1 MKNRNKKVLFALMLG
16 CSITLMATGCDKL
29 KKEPETETE
38 APTEAPTEKQ
48 TETETESETQSETQ
62 TETETESETQ
72 SETQPQNLTAD
83 EELAQAKEYDQ
94 LKTMYAKDD
103 INVRTKP
110 GTDDSSEIFSSFA
123 QGDQI
128 VVVGE
133 TPNWYEVDVDG
144 YEDHGYVS
152 KQFVSAEVVAPK
164 TDEERQQ
171 AIEQELSGQTA
182 TDTDSAAA
190 STTTASSSDSS
201 SVDAEYG
208 VGAFAE
214 SFPIQAATGANVR
227 KTPSQDGEIIQTIGS
242 GETVTALGETDR
254 WYKVDINGTIGY
266 VNKNLFN
273 AQ

>member
-62 TETETESETQ
+62 
-72 SETQPQNLTAD
+72 PQNLTAD

-110 GTDDSSEIFSSFA
+110 GTDESSEIFSSFA

-144 YEDHGYVS
+144 YEEHG
-152 KQFVSAEVVAPK
+152 
-164 TDEERQQ
+164 
-171 AIEQELSGQTA
+171 
-182 TDTDSAAA
+182 
-190 STTTASSSDSS
+190 
-201 SVDAEYG
+201 
-208 VGAFAE
+208 
-214 SFPIQAATGANVR
+214 
-227 KTPSQDGEIIQTIGS
+227 
-242 GETVTALGETDR
+242 
-254 WYKVDINGTIGY
+254 
-266 VNKNLFN
+266 
-273 AQ
+273 

>member
-48 TETETESETQSETQ
+48 TETESETEAPTEAPTEKQ

-72 SETQPQNLTAD
+72 PQNLTAE

-94 LKTMYAKDD
+94 LKSLYAKDD

-144 YEDHGYVS
+144 YEEHGYVS
-152 KQFVSAEVVAPK
+152 KQFVSEEVVAPK

-182 TDTDSAAA
+182 ANTDGTAASAAA
-190 STTTASSSDSS
+190 SSDS
-201 SVDAEYG
+201 
-208 VGAFAE
+208 
-214 SFPIQAATGANVR
+214 
-227 KTPSQDGEIIQTIGS
+227 
-242 GETVTALGETDR
+242 
-254 WYKVDINGTIGY
+254 
-266 VNKNLFN
+266 
-273 AQ
+273 

>member
-48 TETETESETQSETQ
+48 TETESETEAPTEAPTEKQ

-72 SETQPQNLTAD
+72 PQNLTAE

-94 LKTMYAKDD
+94 LKSLYAKDD

-144 YEDHGYVS
+144 YEEHGYVS
-152 KQFVSAEVVAPK
+152 KQFVSEEVVAPK

-182 TDTDSAAA
+182 ANTDGTAASAAA
-190 STTTASSSDSS
+190 SSDSS

-254 WYKVDINGTIGY
+254 WYKVDINGTVGY

>member
-48 TETETESETQSETQ
+48 TETESETEAPTEAPTEKQ

-72 SETQPQNLTAD
+72 PQNLTAE

-94 LKTMYAKDD
+94 LKSLYSKDD

-144 YEDHGYVS
+144 YEEHGYVS
-152 KQFVSAEVVAPK
+152 KQFVSEEVVAPK

-182 TDTDSAAA
+182 ANTDGTAASAA
-190 STTTASSSDSS
+190 TSSDSS

>member
-48 TETETESETQSETQ
+48 TETETESETQ
-62 TETETESETQ
+62 
-72 SETQPQNLTAD
+72 PQNLTAE

-94 LKTMYAKDD
+94 LKSLYAKDD

-144 YEDHGYVS
+144 YEEHGYVS
-152 KQFVSAEVVAPK
+152 KQFVSEEVVAPK

-182 TDTDSAAA
+182 ANTDGTAASAA
-190 STTTASSSDSS
+190 TSSDSS
-201 SVDAEYG
+201 
-208 VGAFAE
+208 
-214 SFPIQAATGANVR
+214 
-227 KTPSQDGEIIQTIGS
+227 
-242 GETVTALGETDR
+242 
-254 WYKVDINGTIGY
+254 
-266 VNKNLFN
+266 
-273 AQ
+273 

>member
-48 TETETESETQSETQ
+48 TETETESETQ
-62 TETETESETQ
+62 
-72 SETQPQNLTAD
+72 PQNLTAE

-94 LKTMYAKDD
+94 LKSLYAKDD

-144 YEDHGYVS
+144 YEEHGYVS
-152 KQFVSAEVVAPK
+152 KPVSYTHLDVYKRQTYHIWKRYPQYLRKQFWKEHTFWTDGYFACSVGNVS
-164 TDEERQQ
+164 EEMLKR
-171 AIEQELSGQTA
+171 
-182 TDTDSAAA
+182 
-190 STTTASSSDSS
+190 
-201 SVDAEYG
+201 Y
-208 VGAFAE
+208 
-214 SFPIQAATGANVR
+214 
-227 KTPSQDGEIIQTIGS
+227 IGNQ
-242 GETVTALGETDR
+242 G
-254 WYKVDINGTIGY
+254 
-266 VNKNLFN
+266 
-273 AQ
+273 

>member
-48 TETETESETQSETQ
+48 TETESETEAPTEAPTEKQ

-72 SETQPQNLTAD
+72 PQNLTAE

-94 LKTMYAKDD
+94 LKSLYAKDD

-144 YEDHGYVS
+144 YEEHGYVS
-152 KQFVSAEVVAPK
+152 KQFVSEEVVAPK

-182 TDTDSAAA
+182 TNTDGTAA
-190 STTTASSSDSS
+190 SATASSDSS

-242 GETVTALGETDR
+242 GDTVTALGETDR